1 MNDIKELNDEELE
14 KVSGGEN
21 NEMTHDDFYQKKCLS
36 YSQSSNILGL
46 SFAPTCNTCQYG
58 LESGEKYYC
67 TIGKI
72 PTEYGIK

>member
-36 YSQSSNILGL
+36 YSQSSNILGFY
-46 SFAPTCNTCQYG
+46 FAPTCNNCQYG